1 MKNNVTRLLEA
12 RGIPYTAFKLPAEKL
27 SAVEAAQYLDVDPE
41 LVYKTIVV
49 LRAGRGKPILAVV
62 PGPLEVD
69 VKALAKEVGERKLV
83 LATQRQAE
91 QVTGLLTGGISP
103 LALLNR
109 GFEVVVDA
117 LAELYPQIYISG
129 GQRGL
134 NVRLPLSALIEITGA
149 R

>member
-12 RGIPYTAFKLPAEKL
+12 RGIPYTAFELPAEKL
-27 SAVEAAQYLDVDPE
+27 SAVEAAQYLEVDPE

-69 VKALAKEVGERKLV
+69 MKALAKAVGERKLV

-91 QVTGLLTGGISP
+91 QVTGLLTGGVSP
-103 LALLNR
+103 LAVLTR
-109 GFEVVVDA
+109 GFEGVVEA
-117 LAELYPQIYISG
+117 LAELSPQVYVS
-129 GQRGL
+129 
-134 NVRLPLSALIEITGA
+134 GA
-149 R
+149 RR